1 MAGRRSDHRRSIRS
15 GRKGWRND
23 GSADPFGPDDRA
35 GAAELSGLAVAP
47 GPAARLCGEAE
58 FQMKYA
64 IHPVGVIR
72 SPLKRREDAPM
83 QGHEGAP
90 DAWAEIDPA
99 FTDALDG
106 IGVGDEVIVITWLH
120 ESHRDV
126 LKVHPRKDTGK
137 PLTGVFA

>member
-1 MAGRRSDHRRSIRS
+1 
-15 GRKGWRND
+15 
-23 GSADPFGPDDRA
+23 
-35 GAAELSGLAVAP
+35 
-47 GPAARLCGEAE
+47 
-58 FQMKYA
+58 MKYA

-90 DAWAEIDPA
+90 DVWAEIDPA

-137 PLTGVFA
+137 PLTGVFATRSPDRTNPLGLHRVKIYEIAESRLKLGPIEAIDGTPIVDIKPARTQLSDW